1 MTISTNTR
9 ELPICRIKFP
19 EIKLQTRDAHKLRGY
34 FGNLF
39 KEHSPILHNHYED
52 GRFRYKYPSIQ
63 YKVIDNIPML
73 LGVGEGADL
82 LPKLFLKIKELDIDG
97 KKYGVTSKNIE
108 LQNEEVGYSN
118 TLNEYTFVTLWMA
131 LNQKNHPKYQGLK
144 NETAKHEMLNAI
156 LVSHILSFF
165 RNTGVEL
172 SPSERLLAKTDLK
185 EKSTLF
191 KENKMVAFTGT
202 FIVNAK
208 LPTEIGLGKSVSR
221 GFGTIIPS

>member
-1 MTISTNTR
+1 MKTSTSTQ
-9 ELPICRIKFP
+9 ELQVCRVKFP

-39 KEHSPILHNHYED
+39 KQHAPILHNHYED

-63 YKVIDNIPML
+63 YKVINNVPTL
-73 LGVGEGADL
+73 LGIGEGAEL

-97 KKYGVTSKNIE
+97 KKYRVTSKNIE
-108 LQNEEVGYSN
+108 LQNEETGYSN
-118 TLNEYTFVTLWMA
+118 SLNEYSFTTLWMA
-131 LNQKNHPKYQGLK
+131 LNQKNYPKYQVLK
-144 NETAKHEMLNAI
+144 SETEKHEMLNAI
-156 LVSHILSFF
+156 LVGHILSFF
-165 RNTGVEL
+165 RNTGIEL
-172 SPSERLLAKTDLK
+172 SPSERLFTKIDLK

-221 GFGTIIPS
+221 GFGTIHPV

>member
-1 MTISTNTR
+1 MTIIARTQ

-39 KEHSPILHNHYED
+39 KEHSPILHNHYDD
-52 GRFRYKYPSIQ
+52 GRLRYKYPIIQ
-63 YKVIDNIPML
+63 YKVINNVPTLVGI
-73 LGVGEGADL
+73 GEGAEL

-97 KKYGVTSKNIE
+97 KKYCITSKNIE
-108 LQNEEVGYSN
+108 LQNEEMGYSN
-118 TLNEYTFVTLWMA
+118 TLNEYNFATLWMA
-131 LNQKNHPKYQGLK
+131 LNQKNFPKYQNLK
-144 NETAKHEMLNAI
+144 SEPAKHEMLNAI
-156 LVSHILSFF
+156 LVGHILSFF

-172 SPSERLLAKTDLK
+172 SPSERLFSKTNLK
-185 EKSTLF
+185 EKSTMF
-191 KENKMVAFTGT
+191 KENKMVAFSGS